1 MSTTETT
8 MATAIETES
17 TSPSPSPSSR
27 QQASHNGRSATSEP
41 EKPSTKKKIVLPI
54 VGVLALILLF
64 WAFQKWNYGRSHQ
77 TTDNAQ
83 VDGHIVPVL
92 AKVGGYVN
100 AVGVSENDHVKAGQ
114 LLVQLDDADY
124 RVRLQQAQAE
134 LAAAEATGGGGGFS
148 GQAQSQVQSAAGQR
162 AALDAQIGAARANAN
177 KADLD
182 LARARELA
190 DKQIISK
197 QQLDA
202 AQATSAVAHANLLA
216 AERQAAAAGGTVNT
230 AEAGVRVANAR
241 TLAARASMANSQLQ
255 LDYTRITA
263 PASGEV
269 SRKQVEVGQLVAPGQ
284 PLMSIVADTGVWVT
298 ANFKETQLAT
308 IRPGQPVE
316 FEIDAYGGCVGEGKV
331 ASVSGATGA
340 KFALLPPDNAT
351 GNFTKVVQRVPVRI
365 AVTKPC
371 AGNHPLRPGLSAV
384 VHIDTSNR

>member
-1 MSTTETT
+1 
-8 MATAIETES
+8 MATAIETS
-17 TSPSPSPSSR
+17 SAPAPPSR
-27 QQASHNGRSATSEP
+27 NGKSVATEP
-41 EKPSTKKKIVLPI
+41 GKSSTKKKILVPI
-54 VGVLALILLF
+54 AGVLALILLF
-64 WAFQKWNYGRSHQ
+64 WAFQKWSYGRWHE

-92 AKVGGYVN
+92 AKVGGYVKT
-100 AVGVSENDHVKAGQ
+100 VSVNENDHVTAGK

-124 RVRLQQAQAE
+124 RVRLQQAQAD

-148 GQAQSQVQSAAGQR
+148 GQAQSQVQSATGQR

-202 AQATSAVAHANLLA
+202 AQAMAAVAHANLIA

-241 TLAARASMANSQLQ
+241 TLAARANAENSRLQ

-269 SRKQVEVGQLVAPGQ
+269 SRKQVEVGQLVAAGQ

-371 AGNHPLRPGLSAV
+371 AGNLPLRPGLSAV
-384 VHIDTSNR
+384 VHVDTSNR

>member
-1 MSTTETT
+1 
-8 MATAIETES
+8 MATAIESSAS
-17 TSPSPSPSSR
+17 TSAR
-27 QQASHNGRSATSEP
+27 NGRSAADEP
-41 EKPSTKKKIVLPI
+41 DKPSTRKKFVLPI
-54 VGVLALILLF
+54 AIVVGLVLLI
-64 WAFQKWNYGRSHQ
+64 WAFQKWNYGRSHES
-77 TTDNAQ
+77 TDNAQ

-92 AKVGGYVN
+92 AKVGGYVKTVN
-100 AVGVSENDHVKAGQ
+100 VNENDHVNAGQ

-124 RVRLQQAQAE
+124 RVRLQQAQAD
-134 LAAAEATGGGGGFS
+134 LAAAEATSGGGGFS
-148 GQAQSQVQSAAGQR
+148 GQAQSQVQSATGQR
-162 AALDAQIGAARANAN
+162 ATLDAQIGAAKANAD
-177 KADLD
+177 KADAD
-182 LARARELA
+182 LARAKELA
-190 DKQIISK
+190 TKLIISQ

-202 AQATSAVAHANLLA
+202 AQATAAVAHANLLA
-216 AERQAAAAGGTVNT
+216 AQRQASAAGGTVNT
-230 AEAGVRVANAR
+230 AEAGVRVASAR
-241 TLAARASMANSQLQ
+241 TLAARAAAENAQLQ

-284 PLMSIVADTGVWVT
+284 PLLSIVADTGIWVT

-371 AGNHPLRPGLSAV
+371 AGNHPLRPGLSAN

>member
-1 MSTTETT
+1 
-8 MATAIETES
+8 MATAIEPNATA
-17 TSPSPSPSSR
+17 TSR
-27 QQASHNGRSATSEP
+27 NVRSAAEEP
-41 EKPSTKKKIVLPI
+41 DKPSKKKFVLPI
-54 VGVLALILLF
+54 AIVVGLVLLF
-64 WAFQKWNYGRSHQ
+64 WAFQRWNYGRSHES
-77 TTDNAQ
+77 TDNAQ

-92 AKVGGYVN
+92 AKVGGYVKT
-100 AVGVSENDHVKAGQ
+100 VSVSENDHVNAGQ

-124 RVRLQQAQAE
+124 RVRLQQAQAD
-134 LAAAEATGGGGGFS
+134 LAAAEATSGGGGFS

-162 AALDAQIGAARANAN
+162 ATLDAQIGAARANAN
-177 KADLD
+177 KADAD
-182 LARARELA
+182 LARAKELA
-190 DKQIISK
+190 SKLIISN

-202 AQATSAVAHANLLA
+202 AQATAAVAHANLLA
-216 AERQAAAAGGTVNT
+216 AERQAAAAGGTVNI
-230 AEAGVRVANAR
+230 AEAGVRVASAR
-241 TLAARASMANSQLQ
+241 TMAARAAAENAQLQ

-284 PLMSIVADTGVWVT
+284 PLLSIVADTGIWVT

-371 AGNHPLRPGLSAV
+371 SGNHALRPGLSAN
-384 VHIDTSNR
+384 VHVNTANR

>member
-1 MSTTETT
+1 

-17 TSPSPSPSSR
+17 PATPASR
-27 QQASHNGRSATSEP
+27 NGRSAAAEP
-41 EKPSTKKKIVLPI
+41 GEPSTKKKFVLPI
-54 VGVLALILLF
+54 VGVVTLILLF

-92 AKVGGYVN
+92 AKVGGYVKTVN
-100 AVGVSENDHVKAGQ
+100 VNENDHVNAGQ
-114 LLVQLDDADY
+114 TLVQLDDADY
-124 RVRLQQAQAE
+124 VVRLQQAQAD

-148 GQAQSQVQSAAGQR
+148 GQAQAQVQSAAGQR

-177 KADLD
+177 KADAD
-182 LARARELA
+182 LARARELSS
-190 DKQIISK
+190 KQIISK

-202 AQATSAVAHANLLA
+202 ALATADVAHANLLA
-216 AERQAAAAGGTVNT
+216 AQRQALAAGGTVNT

-241 TLAARASMANSQLQ
+241 TLAARAAAANAQLQ
-255 LDYTRITA
+255 LDYTRIAA

-269 SRKQVEVGQLVAPGQ
+269 SRRQVEVGQLVAPGQ
-284 PLMSIVADTGVWVT
+284 PLLSVVADTGVWVT
-298 ANFKETQLAT
+298 ANFKETQLAK

-371 AGNHPLRPGLSAV
+371 AGNRPLRPGLSAN

>member
-1 MSTTETT
+1 
-8 MATAIETES
+8 MATATEP
-17 TSPSPSPSSR
+17 TAPASSR
-27 QQASHNGRSATSEP
+27 NGRSAAEEP
-41 EKPSTKKKIVLPI
+41 EKPSSKKKFVLPI
-54 VGVLALILLF
+54 AIVIGLVVLL

-77 TTDNAQ
+77 STDNAQ

-92 AKVGGYVN
+92 AKVGGYVKTV
-100 AVGVSENDHVKAGQ
+100 AVNENDHVNAGQ
-114 LLVQLDDADY
+114 LLVQIDDADY
-124 RVRLQQAQAE
+124 RVRLQQAQADF
-134 LAAAEATGGGGGFS
+134 AAAEATAGGGGFA
-148 GQAQSQVQSAAGQR
+148 GQAQAQVQSAAGQR

-177 KADLD
+177 KADAD

-190 DKQIISK
+190 AKQIISK

-202 AQATSAVAHANLLA
+202 AQAAAAVARANLLA
-216 AERQAAAAGGTVNT
+216 AERQASAAGGTVNT

-241 TLAARASMANSQLQ
+241 TLGARAAAENAQLQ

-269 SRKQVEVGQLVAPGQ
+269 SRKQVEVGQLVSPGQ
-284 PLMSIVADTGVWVT
+284 PLLSIVADTGVWVT
-298 ANFKETQLAT
+298 ANFKETQLAK
-308 IRPGQPVE
+308 IQVGQPVE
-316 FEIDAYGGCVGEGKV
+316 FDVDAYGGCVGYGKV

-371 AGNHPLRPGLSAV
+371 PGNHPLRPGLSV
-384 VHIDTSNR
+384 NVHVDTSTR

>member
-1 MSTTETT
+1 
-8 MATAIETES
+8 MA
-17 TSPSPSPSSR
+17 
-27 QQASHNGRSATSEP
+27 EP
-41 EKPSTKKKIVLPI
+41 DKPSTKKKIVLPI

-64 WAFQKWNYGRSHQ
+64 WAFQRWSYGRSHQ

-83 VDGHIVPVL
+83 LDGHIVPVL
-92 AKVGGYVN
+92 AKVGGYVKTVN
-100 AVGVSENDHVKAGQ
+100 VSENDHVAAGQ
-114 LLVQLDDADY
+114 TLVQLDDADY
-124 RVRLQQAQAE
+124 RVRLQQAQAD

-177 KADLD
+177 KAALD

-202 AQATSAVAHANLLA
+202 AQATAAVAHANLLA
-216 AERQAAAAGGTVNT
+216 AERQASAAGGTVNT

-241 TLAARASMANSQLQ
+241 TLAARAAAENSRLQ
-255 LDYTRITA
+255 LDYTLIAA

-269 SRKQVEVGQLVAPGQ
+269 SRKQVEVGQLVQPGQ

-298 ANFKETQLAT
+298 ANFKETQLAK

-371 AGNHPLRPGLSAV
+371 PGNHPLRPGLSAV

>member
-1 MSTTETT
+1 
-8 MATAIETES
+8 MATALETDGPAS
-17 TSPSPSPSSR
+17 ATSR
-27 QQASHNGRSATSEP
+27 NGRSSAVEP
-41 EKPSTKKKIVLPI
+41 DQPPSTKKKIVLGI
-54 VGVLALILLF
+54 VAVLALILLF
-64 WAFQKWNYGRSHQ
+64 WGFQKWNYGRSHQ

-92 AKVGGYVN
+92 AKVGGYVKTVN
-100 AVGVSENDHVKAGQ
+100 VSENDHVNAGQ

-124 RVRLQQAQAE
+124 RVRFQQAQAD
-134 LAAAEATGGGGGFS
+134 LAAAEATAGGGGFS
-148 GQAQSQVQSAAGQR
+148 GQAQSQVQSATGQR

-177 KADLD
+177 KAAQD

-190 DKQIISK
+190 AKQIISN

-202 AQATSAVAHANLLA
+202 AQATAAVAQANLLA

-241 TLAARASMANSQLQ
+241 TLAARAASENAQLQ

-269 SRKQVEVGQLVAPGQ
+269 SRKQVEVGQLVAAGQ
-284 PLMSIVADTGVWVT
+284 PLMSIVADTGMWVT

-316 FEIDAYGGCVGEGKV
+316 FEIDAYGGCIGEGKV

-371 AGNHPLRPGLSAV
+371 PGHALRPGLSAV
-384 VHIDTSNR
+384 VHINTASR

>member
-1 MSTTETT
+1 MT
-8 MATAIETES
+8 MASALETES
-17 TSPSPSPSSR
+17 TSPSPS
-27 QQASHNGRSATSEP
+27 QASRNGRSAAAEP
-41 EKPSTKKKIVLPI
+41 DKPSSKKKIVLPI

-64 WAFQKWNYGRSHQ
+64 WAFQKWSYGRTHQ
-77 TTDNAQ
+77 STDNAQ

-100 AVGVSENDHVKAGQ
+100 TVTVSENDSVKAGQ
-114 LLVQLDDADY
+114 LLVQLDDDDY
-124 RVRLQQAQAE
+124 RVRLQQAQAD

-202 AQATSAVAHANLLA
+202 AQATAAVAHANLLA
-216 AERQAAAAGGTVNT
+216 AERQASAAGGTVNT

-241 TLAARASMANSQLQ
+241 TMAARANAANAQLQ
-255 LDYTRITA
+255 LDYTHITA

-298 ANFKETQLAT
+298 ANFKETQLAK

-384 VHIDTSNR
+384 VHVDTSNR

>member
-1 MSTTETT
+1 
-8 MATAIETES
+8 MATAIESNATS
-17 TSPSPSPSSR
+17 TTR
-27 QQASHNGRSATSEP
+27 NGRSAADEP
-41 EKPSTKKKIVLPI
+41 DKPSSKKKFVLPI
-54 VGVLALILLF
+54 AIVVGLVLLF
-64 WAFQKWNYGRSHQ
+64 WGFQRWNYGRSHES
-77 TTDNAQ
+77 TDNAQ

-92 AKVGGYVN
+92 AKVGGYVKSVN
-100 AVGVSENDHVKAGQ
+100 VSENDHVNAGQ

-124 RVRLQQAQAE
+124 RVRLQQAQAD
-134 LAAAEATGGGGGFS
+134 LAAAEATSGGGGFS

-162 AALDAQIGAARANAN
+162 ATLDAQIGAARANAN
-177 KADLD
+177 KADAD
-182 LARARELA
+182 LARAKELA
-190 DKQIISK
+190 SKLIISN

-202 AQATSAVAHANLLA
+202 AQATAAVAHANLLA

-230 AEAGVRVANAR
+230 AEAGVRVASAR
-241 TLAARASMANSQLQ
+241 TMAARAAAENAQLQ

-284 PLMSIVADTGVWVT
+284 PLLSIVADTGIWVT

-371 AGNHPLRPGLSAV
+371 SGNHALRPGLSAN
-384 VHIDTSNR
+384 VHVNTANR

>member
-1 MSTTETT
+1 
-8 MATAIETES
+8 MATALETDAS
-17 TSPSPSPSSR
+17 PPTSSPTNGASR
-27 QQASHNGRSATSEP
+27 TGRTAGAEP
-41 EKPSTKKKIVLPI
+41 DKPSTRKKIILPI

-64 WAFQKWNYGRSHQ
+64 WAFQKWSYGRTHQ
-77 TTDNAQ
+77 STDNAQ

-100 AVGVSENDHVKAGQ
+100 TVTVSENDSVKAGQ
-114 LLVQLDDADY
+114 LLVHLDDDDY
-124 RVRLQQAQAE
+124 RVRLQQAQAD

-177 KADLD
+177 KSDLD

-202 AQATSAVAHANLLA
+202 AQATAAVAHANLLA

-241 TLAARASMANSQLQ
+241 TMAARANAANAQLQ

-298 ANFKETQLAT
+298 ANFKETQLAK